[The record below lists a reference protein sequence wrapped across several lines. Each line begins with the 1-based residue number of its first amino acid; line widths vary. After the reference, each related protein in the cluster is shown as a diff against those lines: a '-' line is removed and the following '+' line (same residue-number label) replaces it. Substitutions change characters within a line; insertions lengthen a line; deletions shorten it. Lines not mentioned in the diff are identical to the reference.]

1 MDLENYLLEY
11 SDDLRIVETSFYG
24 LKPGDLISFDYKDGS
39 SRSGLVVRS
48 KRTSSGYFLSSRNN
62 TLLNIFLV
70 ESITSGMF
78 DLMINNLY
86 RNRLSCTYK
95 NTPRILGI
103 FLGKNNFRTFNVAGI
118 QNIRQILINR

>member
-1 MDLENYLLEY
+1 MDIEDYLVEY
-11 SDDLRIVETSFYG
+11 SENLEIVETSFLG
-24 LKPGDLISFDYKDGS
+24 LKPGDLITFDYKDGS
-39 SRSGLVVRS
+39 TRSGLVVRS

-95 NTPRILGI
+95 HTPRILGA
-103 FLGKNNFRTFNVAGI
+103 FLGKNNFRTFNIAGI
-118 QNIRQILINR
+118 QNIRQILINQ

>member
-1 MDLENYLLEY
+1 MGLENYLLEY
-11 SDDLRIVETSFYG
+11 SDNLRIVETSFLG
-24 LKPGDLISFDYKDGS
+24 LKPGDLITFNYKDGTE
-39 SRSGLVVRS
+39 RSGLVVRS
-48 KRTSSGYFLSSRNN
+48 KRTSTGYFLSSRNN

-95 NTPRILGI
+95 HTPRILGI
-103 FLGKNNFRTFNVAGI
+103 FLGKNNFRTFNVRGI
-118 QNIRQILINR
+118 ANIKQILINR